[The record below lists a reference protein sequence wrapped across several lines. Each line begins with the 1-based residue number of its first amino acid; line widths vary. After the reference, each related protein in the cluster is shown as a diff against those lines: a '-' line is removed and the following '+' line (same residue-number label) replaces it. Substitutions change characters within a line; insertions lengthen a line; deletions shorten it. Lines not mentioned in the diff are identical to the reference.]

1 MECYTKLD
9 NELYYIGYSDR
20 RIDLF
25 ENVYPVPE
33 GVSYNSYLLLGEK
46 NVLFDTVDKSVYDV
60 FFDNLRF
67 LLAGK
72 TLDYV
77 IVNHV
82 EPDHSATLRTVLE
95 LYKEARVICTSA
107 AKTMIEN
114 FFSINLSSRADVI
127 ENVPEL
133 VVGDHKLKFVKTP
146 MVHWP
151 EVMVTYDE
159 KTGTLFSADAF
170 GSFGAV
176 AGSVYADSVNFDEK
190 EIETYRRYYT
200 NIVGKYGTQ
209 VQSAINNLSGL
220 KLNRICP
227 LHGKIWRK
235 DIDKLLYLYTKWANF
250 TPEEQGVVILYA
262 SVYGGTERVCNLLAN
277 EICSQTEKPIEMY
290 DVSKT
295 HASYLLSRVM
305 KYSHVVL
312 ASTTYNMGI
321 FVNMENFVN
330 DLVAHNF
337 QNRTVAVIEN
347 GSWAPTASGLI
358 LKKLEGLKN
367 IKLLSSRI
375 TIKSAI
381 KPEQF
386 SEVQTMA
393 KEIVESLV

>member
-9 NELYYIGYSDR
+9 EELYYIGYSDR

-25 ENVYPVPE
+25 ENVYPVWE

-60 FFDNLRF
+60 FFDNLKF

-72 TLDYV
+72 TLDYI

-82 EPDHSATLRTVLE
+82 EPDHSATLKTVLE
-95 LYKEARVICTSA
+95 LYGDARVICTSA
-107 AKTMIEN
+107 AKTMLEN
-114 FFSINLSSRADVI
+114 FFEISLDGRVDVI

-133 VVGDHKLKFVKTP
+133 KVGKHTFKFVKAP

-159 KTGTLFSADAF
+159 ATGTLFSADAF

-176 AGSVYADSVNFDEK
+176 VGSVYADSVDFDEK

-200 NIVGKYGTQ
+200 NIVGKYGAQ
-209 VQSAINNLSGL
+209 VQNALNNLGSL
-220 KLNRICP
+220 KINRICP

-235 DIDKLLYLYTKWANF
+235 DIDKLISLYTKWANF

-277 EICSQTEKPIEMY
+277 EIAAKTTKHIEMY

-295 HASYLLSRVM
+295 HASCLLSRVM
-305 KYSHVVL
+305 KYSHVVF

-321 FVNMENFVN
+321 FVNMENLVN
-330 DLVAHNF
+330 DIVAHGF

-347 GSWAPTASGLI
+347 GSWAPTASNLI

-367 IKLLSSRI
+367 IKYLSTGI
-375 TIKSAI
+375 TIKSAVKREQYDQI
-381 KPEQF
+381 K
-386 SEVQTMA
+386 SMA
-393 KEIVESLV
+393 EEIVSSLV